1 MEELKKLVSR
11 LKEYQEELDSLGPF
25 EKPKEY
31 GQLQSEL
38 KRLDNTI
45 SGVKEKQNIF
55 EHKRQKIQEIL
66 DSGDKQ
72 LK

>member
-1 MEELKKLVSR
+1 VEELKELVSR

-31 GQLQSEL
+31 GQLQFEL

-45 SGVKEKQNIF
+45 SGEGKTEY
-55 EHKRQKIQEIL
+55 L
-66 DSGDKQ
+66 
-72 LK
+72 